1 MWRHSAL
8 GAVGGAALAAVAAG
22 PEQAWLGA
30 FLGFFLGN
38 VVYSTARAT
47 EQY

>member
-1 MWRHSAL
+1 MWRSSAL
-8 GAVGGAALAAVAAG
+8 GAVGGAAVAAGAAG

-38 VVYSTARAT
+38 VAYSTVRAT
-47 EQY
+47 GNR